1 MSMNVFE
8 LFGSVG
14 LNTENFDKGISD
26 ISSSV
31 TDIVGLITTVIGYV
45 KKFDDAL
52 TSSTGVMGEVVT
64 TTFEFAKAMDD
75 NVMGVVGKA
84 NTAVVGAFK
93 EMTDAAVDFFRSVVD
108 EGMSFDAAMGQV
120 SATQLKDRT
129 DLDSEIVTIDD
140 FTGSLRDLA
149 KYMGS
154 TTKFTATQAAEA
166 LNYMAL
172 AGYDAKVSATMLPK
186 VLDLAAAG
194 MMDLGYASD
203 IVTDAQTAL
212 GIQMGDMT
220 TFVDQLAKTAS
231 SSNTSVS
238 QLGEALLTIGSTG
251 RMVRGGFEELNIV
264 LGVLAN
270 NGKKGSEAGNDL
282 RRQLTRLVSPTKEAE
297 VWFEKLGF
305 SAYENGKLKA
315 LPQIYQE
322 LGTALNSLS
331 DERRNMAVS
340 DIFGQYAL
348 AGANALLN
356 TTSEQWETLSE
367 KIHDAEGA
375 ASDMA
380 KIQQETLPGA
390 LTQLQSAFSG
400 VKIEIFDLISP
411 IAREFVVTLTE
422 GFTQAAD
429 HIRNGNYF
437 AAFSEVGKT
446 IGKMITD
453 GVNLVL
459 DNEDTINEILLGLVD
474 ALSKVGNAL
483 FSGGSKLL
491 PRLLSHITFFATNII
506 RRFSNFLSKEE
517 NVKIITDTI
526 QDLIDQAN
534 DFFSSNRDQI
544 YNIVSTLIDI
554 AIEFVD
560 DIFLMRRSTI
570 YSILGEKLIDII
582 ENLPDKI
589 NEWLSSDGLND
600 TIDAV
605 FDFVDRL
612 ATTLLNSA
620 SEILPPLLVFAVN
633 LGTRII
639 QGIADF
645 LSDEENKEK
654 IIGIINLLTAAIVGF
669 FRENED
675 SIYSI
680 IDSALDI
687 AERVF
692 PRVFEARREPM
703 AKIIWHVISEI
714 WSRAWNEF
722 ANSEEVGKVLGEV
735 WSKFKVWFYGMLG
748 ETGTDDFVKGLQ
760 KFGLKIWIKIYN
772 WFIETRQKI
781 VDEVTKIKDKIFEV
795 LEENKFLDIGKNIV
809 HGIWKGICSVN
820 NWMYEK
826 ITGWANNDVL
836 GWFENAFQIGSPSK
850 VFENRIGVFLAQG
863 IGVGFEEEM
872 DKVQED
878 MAKSIPTDFDMTPQ
892 INTTE
897 KNKTGNFFF
906 EFNIGNM
913 SGISEKDGIAFAE
926 TISQLLYSETYRKK
940 EAFS

>member
-8 LFGSVG
+8 LFGSIG
-14 LNTENFDKGISD
+14 LNTENFDKGISA
-26 ISSSV
+26 IYSSV
-31 TDIVGLITTVIGYV
+31 TDIVGQIQTVIGYV

-52 TSSTGVMGEVVT
+52 TSSAGVMGEVVV

-75 NVMGVVGKA
+75 NVMDVVGKA

-93 EMTDAAVDFFRSVVD
+93 EMTDAAVEFFRSVID

-172 AGYDAKVSATMLPK
+172 AGYNAQTSAEMLPD
-186 VLDLAAAG
+186 VLNLAAAG
-194 MMDLGYASD
+194 ALDLGRASD
-203 IVTDAQTAL
+203 YVTDAQTAL
-212 GIQMGDMT
+212 GIKMKDMKQFT
-220 TFVDQLAKTAS
+220 DELAKTAS
-231 SSNTSVS
+231 TTNTTVEM
-238 QLGEALLTIGSTG
+238 LGEGLLALGATG
-251 RMVRGGFEELNIV
+251 RGLKGGFTELNTV
-264 LGVLAN
+264 LGVLAD
-270 NGKKGSEAGNDL
+270 NGKKGAEGGNML
-282 RRQLTRLVSPTKEAE
+282 RRILQGLQGNADYIAQNFGVAVYDAAGKMRDLPSIFLELEEAMSGLTDKQRNEAIDTM
-297 VWFEKLGF
+297 F
-305 SAYENGKLKA
+305 S
-315 LPQIYQE
+315 
-322 LGTALNSLS
+322 
-331 DERRNMAVS
+331 
-340 DIFGQYAL
+340 QYAL
-348 AGANALLN
+348 AGANALLG
-356 TTSEQWETLSE
+356 TTAERWQELTEAIENS
-367 KIHDAEGA
+367 EGA
-375 ASDMA
+375 AEAMA

-437 AAFSEVGKT
+437 AAFSEVGRT

-560 DIFLMRRSTI
+560 DIFSMRRSTV

-582 ENLPDKI
+582 ENLPDII
-589 NEWLSSDGLND
+589 NEWLSSDGLSE
-600 TIDAV
+600 TIDSI
-605 FDFVDRL
+605 FDFFDRL
-612 ATTLLNSA
+612 ATAMLDSIN
-620 SEILPPLLVFAVN
+620 EILPPLLMFAIR
-633 LGTRII
+633 LGTRILE
-639 QGIADF
+639 GITNF
-645 LSDEENKEK
+645 ISDEENKEK
-654 IIGIINLLTAAIVGF
+654 IISAIEYITGAISHF
-669 FRENED
+669 FDSNENT
-675 SIYSI
+675 IYKL
-680 IDSALDI
+680 IDTLFDI
-687 AERVF
+687 AVRVV
-692 PRVFEARREPM
+692 PKIFEVQRAPM
-703 AKIIWHVISEI
+703 LKIFWHIWDLFWSDALVQEEVTKVWGEFISE
-714 WSRAWNEF
+714 A
-722 ANSEEVGKVLGEV
+722 
-735 WSKFKVWFYGMLG
+735 
-748 ETGTDDFVKGLQ
+748 
-760 KFGLKIWIKIYN
+760 KIWIYRAIQKPIDDFKEKLKKFGEKIWGKISG
-772 WFIETRQKI
+772 WFEEKTQPI
-781 VDEVTKIKDKIFEV
+781 VDKVTEIKDKIFGV
-795 LEENKFLDIGKNIV
+795 LEKITTTDIGKNIV
-809 HGIWKGICSVN
+809 TGIWDGISNTTQWLYDQLTPWVPSVLN
-820 NWMYEK
+820 FTRGLFGIN
-826 ITGWANNDVL
+826 
-836 GWFENAFQIGSPSK
+836 SPSK
-850 VFENRIGVFLAQG
+850 LFRDQVGVFLAQG

-878 MAKSIPTDFDMTPQ
+878 MAKSIPTEFDMTPQ
-892 INTTE
+892 ITNTE

>member
-14 LNTENFDKGISD
+14 LNTENFDKGISA

-31 TDIVGLITTVIGYV
+31 TDIVGQITTVIGYV

-52 TSSTGVMGEVVT
+52 TSSAGVMGEVVT

-297 VWFEKLGF
+297 GWFEKLGF

-331 DERRNMAVS
+331 DEQRNIAVS

-589 NEWLSSDGLND
+589 NEWLSSEGLSD
-600 TIDAV
+600 TIDSI
-605 FDFVDRL
+605 FDFFDRL
-612 ATTLLNSA
+612 ATAMLDSIN
-620 SEILPPLLVFAVN
+620 EILPPLLMFAIR
-633 LGTRII
+633 LGTRILE
-639 QGIADF
+639 GITNF
-645 LSDEENKEK
+645 ISDEENKEK
-654 IIGIINLLTAAIVGF
+654 IISAIEYITGAISHF
-669 FRENED
+669 FDSNED
-675 SIYSI
+675 TIYKL
-680 IDSALDI
+680 IDALFDI
-687 AERVF
+687 AVRVV
-692 PRVFEARREPM
+692 PKIFEVQRAPM
-703 AKIIWHVISEI
+703 LKIFWHIWDRFWSDALVQEEVTKAWGEFISE
-714 WSRAWNEF
+714 A
-722 ANSEEVGKVLGEV
+722 
-735 WSKFKVWFYGMLG
+735 
-748 ETGTDDFVKGLQ
+748 
-760 KFGLKIWIKIYN
+760 KIWIYRAIQKPIDDFKEKLKKFGEKIWGKILG
-772 WFIETRQKI
+772 WFEEKTQPI
-781 VDEVTKIKDKIFEV
+781 VDKVTKIKDKISGV
-795 LEENKFLDIGKNIV
+795 LEKITTTDIGKNIV
-809 HGIWKGICSVN
+809 TGIWDGISNTTQWLYDNISPWVNGVLNFTKGLFGI
-820 NWMYEK
+820 E
-826 ITGWANNDVL
+826 
-836 GWFENAFQIGSPSK
+836 SPSK
-850 VFENRIGVFLAQG
+850 LFRDQVGVFLAQG

-878 MAKSIPTDFDMTPQ
+878 MAKSIPTEFDMTPQ
-892 INTTE
+892 ITNTE